1 MGTIKDGIDMG
12 VEAIQ
17 FWMRFKGRRV
27 RVWPSDLTIR
37 ICSESGRKWVTS
49 AEGREPPWWE
59 ESRQRYLQKRNG
71 STGPDALVEYA
82 AEHLADA
89 ALPNIETVE
98 EAKLLEAT
106 ITDVIKNPPGIYL
119 TDIQYWIVVGDPG
132 GKEVQKVDSTDEGM
146 LLPIAKLARIDF
158 VSPNRL
164 ANRETSWKSESS
176 GVDG

>member
-1 MGTIKDGIDMG
+1 MGSIKDGIDLG
-12 VEAIQ
+12 LEAIQ

-59 ESRQRYLQKRNG
+59 HSRERYRQERDR
-71 STGPDALVEYA
+71 SSEPDALVKYA
-82 AEHLADA
+82 AENLADA

-119 TDIQYWIVVGDPG
+119 TDIQYWIVVGDPS

-158 VSPNRL
+158 VPPGPFFS
-164 ANRETSWKSESS
+164 RETSSW
-176 GVDG
+176 GGA

>member
-1 MGTIKDGIDMG
+1 MGTIKDGFDVG

-37 ICSESGRKWVTS
+37 ICSESGQKWVTS

-59 ESRQRYLQKRNG
+59 EARQRYLKERNKA
-71 STGPDALVEYA
+71 TEPDALVRYA
-82 AEHLADA
+82 AEHLADS

-119 TDIQYWIVVGDPG
+119 TDIQYWVVVGDPD
-132 GKEVQKVDSTDEGM
+132 GKEVEKVKSTDEGM
-146 LLPIAKLARIDF
+146 LLPIARLARIDF
-158 VSPNRL
+158 VPPGPFTDRGKS
-164 ANRETSWKSESS
+164 SWST
-176 GVDG
+176 G